1 MDTSTPYQN
10 NGSGDVYELDSAPV
24 EELSF
29 KQASI
34 ELEHIVSALENGS
47 LELEAALE
55 YYRRGVELLSSL
67 RERLAAAEQQVQ
79 VLYDASAS
87 NQG

>member
-1 MDTSTPYQN
+1 MDTSMPYQN
-10 NGSGDVYELDSAPV
+10 SNSSDAYELNAAPV

-47 LELEAALE
+47 LELEAALD

-67 RERLAAAEQQVQ
+67 RDRLATCLHPVNDNFPRSPSKQP
-79 VLYDASAS
+79 
-87 NQG
+87 

>member
-1 MDTSTPYQN
+1 MDTSMSYQN
-10 NGSGDVYELDSAPV
+10 SNSSDAYELNAAPV

-47 LELEAALE
+47 LELEAALD

-67 RERLAAAEQQVQ
+67 RERLTTAEQQVQ